1 MTQIK
6 AIHVTHNAQLADVAA
21 QLRDKPLLA
30 IDTEFQR
37 ETTFYP
43 LAGLLQLGDAQHQYL
58 IDPLTVDDWSPLRE
72 LFAPIESLRRE
83 SLGRES
89 LGQGKPCVLH
99 ACGED
104 LEVFARVVDAVPSAL
119 FDTQVGAALAG
130 FGFSLSYQ
138 ALVREC
144 LGIEVEKEQTRSDW
158 LRRPLS
164 VEQCHY
170 AALDIAHLP
179 DVFAC
184 IAERLDKKNRL
195 VWWQA
200 EGNTA
205 LATSRDAIAPG
216 QYYLKLSGGWRLR
229 GVQIAALQQLCA
241 WRELEARARNVPR
254 GRILKDAQ
262 CLEIARV
269 LPRTLAELAGTPEL
283 HPQLVRIEGEHIL
296 ALIEAAREL
305 PPSAYPPAIGE
316 PLRRELGDRLK
327 QLRRLVEARARELDM
342 AAEILARKRDCEMLL
357 RTGALPDSLQGWR
370 RDIIGEPL
378 LALLRA
384 MP

>member
-1 MTQIK
+1 MTNIK
-6 AIHVTHNAQLADVAA
+6 PLHVTSNSQLADIAA

-43 LAGLLQLGDAQHQYL
+43 IAGLIQLGDAQHQYL
-58 IDPLTVDDWSPLRE
+58 IDPLTIDDWSPLRE
-72 LFAPIESLRRE
+72 LFVADKR
-83 SLGRES
+83 
-89 LGQGKPCVLH
+89 CVLH

-104 LEVFARVVDAVPSAL
+104 LEVFARVVDTIPTSL

-130 FGFSLSYQ
+130 LGFSLSYQ

-164 VEQCHY
+164 AEQCHY

-179 DVFAC
+179 VVFDL
-184 IAERLDKKNRL
+184 IAERLDKKNRMS
-195 VWWQA
+195 WWES
-200 EGNTA
+200 EGHA
-205 LATSRDAIAPG
+205 VLAMSRDTIAPE

-229 GVQIAALQQLCA
+229 GVQVAALQKLCT
-241 WRELEARARNVPR
+241 WREIEARKRDVPR

-269 LPRTLAELAGTPEL
+269 LPRSLAELSGAPEL
-283 HPQLVRIEGEHIL
+283 HPQQVRIEGEKIL
-296 ALIEAAREL
+296 ELIAQARALPAEE
-305 PPSAYPPAIGE
+305 YPVAIDE

-327 QLRRLVEARARELDM
+327 QLRKLVEDRARELDM
-342 AAEILARKRDCEMLL
+342 APEILARKRDCEILL
-357 RTGALPDSLQGWR
+357 RTGMLPDSLLGWR

-378 LALLRA
+378 LALLKTFFR
-384 MP
+384 

>member
-1 MTQIK
+1 MTNINPL
-6 AIHVTHNAQLADVAA
+6 HVTSNSQLADIAA
-21 QLRDKPLLA
+21 QLHDKSLLA

-43 LAGLLQLGDAQHQYL
+43 IAGLIQLGDAQHQYL
-58 IDPLTVDDWSPLRE
+58 IDPLTIDDWSPLRE
-72 LFAPIESLRRE
+72 LFGNDKR
-83 SLGRES
+83 
-89 LGQGKPCVLH
+89 CVLH

-104 LEVFARVVDAVPSAL
+104 LEVFSRVVDAIPASL

-130 FGFSLSYQ
+130 LGFSLSYQ

-164 VEQCHY
+164 AGQCHY

-179 DVFAC
+179 AVFDL
-184 IAERLDKKNRL
+184 IAERLDKKGRMS
-195 VWWQA
+195 WWEA
-200 EGNTA
+200 EGNA
-205 LATSRDAIAPG
+205 VLAMSRDAFAPLCG
-216 QYYLKLSGGWRLR
+216 LSSAEQYYLKLSGGWRLR
-229 GVQIAALQQLCA
+229 GVQVAALQKLCA
-241 WRELEARARNVPR
+241 WRELEARKRDVPR

-269 LPRTLAELAGTPEL
+269 LPRSLAELSGTPEL
-283 HPQLVRIEGEHIL
+283 HPQQVRIEGEKIIELIAQARALPAHEYPL
-296 ALIEAAREL
+296 AID
-305 PPSAYPPAIGE
+305 E

-327 QLRRLVEARARELDM
+327 QLRKLVEERARELDL
-342 AAEILARKRDCEMLL
+342 APEILARKRDCEILL
-357 RTGALPDSLQGWR
+357 RSGMLPDSLHGWR

-378 LALLRA
+378 LALWKTFSC
-384 MP
+384 

>member
-1 MTQIK
+1 MTPIQP
-6 AIHVTHNAQLADVAA
+6 IHVTADAQLTDVAA
-21 QLRDKPLLA
+21 ELRDKPLLA

-43 LAGLLQLGDAQHQYL
+43 IAGLIQLGDAQHQYL
-58 IDPLTVDDWSPLRE
+58 LDPLTIGDWSPLRE
-72 LFAPIESLRRE
+72 LFAHA
-83 SLGRES
+83 
-89 LGQGKPCVLH
+89 KACVLH

-104 LEVFARVVDAVPSAL
+104 LEVFTREVNAIPAAL

-164 VEQCHY
+164 AEQCHY

-179 DVFAC
+179 EVFDC
-184 IAERLDKKNRL
+184 IAERLDKQGRFG
-195 VWWQA
+195 WWQA
-200 EGNTA
+200 EGAAA
-205 LATSRDAIAPG
+205 LASSREAVAPE
-216 QYYLKLSGGWRLR
+216 QYYLKLSAGWRLR
-229 GVQIAALQQLCA
+229 GAQVAALQQLCA
-241 WRELEARARNVPR
+241 WREAEARARNVPR

-269 LPRTLAELAGTPEL
+269 MPATLAELAGTPEL
-283 HPQLVRIEGEHIL
+283 HPQQVRIEGEKIL
-296 ALIEAAREL
+296 ALLGAARATAPGEF
-305 PPSAYPPAIGE
+305 PPPVGE

-327 QLRRLVEARARELDM
+327 QLRQLVDERARELGV
-342 AAEILARKRDCEMLL
+342 AGELLARKRDCEQLL
-357 RTGALPDSLQGWR
+357 RTGELPASLQGWR

-378 LALLRA
+378 LALLRR
-384 MP
+384 MG

>member
-1 MTQIK
+1 MPSSDVLYMTQIQP
-6 AIHVTHNAQLADVAA
+6 IHVTHNAQLADIAA

-43 LAGLLQLGDAQHQYL
+43 IAGLIQLGDAQHQYL
-58 IDPLTVDDWSPLRE
+58 IDPLTIDAWSPLRE
-72 LFAPIESLRRE
+72 LFEE
-83 SLGRES
+83 N
-89 LGQGKPCVLH
+89 KPCVLH

-104 LEVFARVVDAVPSAL
+104 LEIFSLVASAIPTAL

-164 VEQCHY
+164 AEQCHY
-170 AALDIAHLP
+170 AALDIAYLP
-179 DVFAC
+179 AVFDC
-184 IAERLDKKNRL
+184 IAERLDKKGRL
-195 VWWQA
+195 DWWKA
-200 EGNTA
+200 EGNTMLTA
-205 LATSRDAIAPG
+205 SRDAIAPER
-216 QYYLKLSGGWRLR
+216 YYLKLSGGWRLH
-229 GVQIAALQQLCA
+229 GVQVAALQQLCA
-241 WRELEARARNVPR
+241 WREIEARSRDVPR

-283 HPQLVRIEGEHIL
+283 HAQQVRIEGEKIL
-296 ALIEAAREL
+296 AIIAAAREI
-305 PPSAYPPAIGE
+305 PANEYPTRIEE

-327 QLRRLVEARARELDM
+327 QLRQLVEARARELDV
-342 AAEILARKRDCEMLL
+342 APESLARKRDCEILL
-357 RTGALPDSLQGWR
+357 RTGTLPDSLLGWR

-378 LALLRA
+378 LALLKT
-384 MP
+384 MG

>member
-1 MTQIK
+1 MTQVQP
-6 AIHVTHNAQLADVAA
+6 IHITSNAQFADLAA

-43 LAGLLQLGDAQHQYL
+43 IAGLIQLGDAQHQYL
-58 IDPLTVDDWSPLRE
+58 IDPLTIDEWSPLRD
-72 LFAPIESLRRE
+72 LFAAAPAFAGESSAQAR
-83 SLGRES
+83 
-89 LGQGKPCVLH
+89 PCVLH
-99 ACGED
+99 ACSED
-104 LEVFARVVDAVPSAL
+104 LEVFARVAAAMPAAL
-119 FDTQVGAALAG
+119 FDTQIGAALAG

-164 VEQCHY
+164 AEQCHY

-179 DVFAC
+179 AVFDS
-184 IAERLDKKNRL
+184 IAERLDKKGRMS
-195 VWWQA
+195 WWQA
-200 EGNTA
+200 EGETL
-205 LATSRDAIAPG
+205 LAASRDAIAPG

-229 GVQIAALQQLCA
+229 GVQVAVLQQLCA
-241 WRELEARARNVPR
+241 WREVEARARDVPR

-269 LPRTLAELAGTPEL
+269 LPRSLPELAGTPEL
-283 HPQLVRIEGEHIL
+283 HPQQVRIEGEKIL
-296 ALIEAAREL
+296 EIIAAARAL
-305 PPSAYPPAIGE
+305 PESAYPPALGE

-327 QLRRLVEARARELDM
+327 QLRQLVEARAQELGV
-342 AAEILARKRDCEMLL
+342 APESLARKRDCEVLL
-357 RTGALPDSLQGWR
+357 RTGTLPDSLSGWR
-370 RDIIGEPL
+370 RPVIGEPL
-378 LALLRA
+378 LALLKTLS
-384 MP
+384 

>member
-1 MTQIK
+1 MTPIQP
-6 AIHVTHNAQLADVAA
+6 IHIANNAQLADIAT

-43 LAGLLQLGDAQHQYL
+43 IAGLIQLGDAQHQYL
-58 IDPLTVDDWSPLRE
+58 IDPLTINEWSPLRD
-72 LFAPIESLRRE
+72 LFGSDKSFAQS
-83 SLGRES
+83 
-89 LGQGKPCVLH
+89 KPCVLH

-104 LEVFARVVDAVPSAL
+104 LEVFARVIDAIPATL

-144 LGIEVEKEQTRSDW
+144 LDIEVEKEQTRSDW

-164 VEQCHY
+164 AEQCHY
-170 AALDIAHLP
+170 AALDIAYLP
-179 DVFAC
+179 AVFDC
-184 IAERLDKKNRL
+184 IAERLDKKGRMA
-195 VWWQA
+195 WWEA
-200 EGNTA
+200 EGSA
-205 LATSRDAIAPG
+205 LLAASRDAIAPEH
-216 QYYLKLSGGWRLR
+216 YYLKLSGGWRLR
-229 GVQIAALQQLCA
+229 GVQVAALQQLCA
-241 WRELEARARNVPR
+241 WREIEARARNVPR

-262 CLEIARV
+262 CLEVARV

-283 HPQLVRIEGEHIL
+283 HPQQVRLEGEKIL
-296 ALIEAAREL
+296 SIIAAAREI
-305 PPSAYPPAIGE
+305 PAGEYPAAIGE

-327 QLRRLVEARARELDM
+327 QLRQFVETRARELDV
-342 AAEILARKRDCEMLL
+342 APESLARKRDCEILL

-378 LALLRA
+378 LALLKT
-384 MP
+384 MG

>member
-1 MTQIK
+1 MNESQITMTTVQP
-6 AIHVTHNAQLADVAA
+6 IHVTSNTQLADVAA
-21 QLRDKPLLA
+21 QLRDKSLLA

-43 LAGLLQLGDAQHQYL
+43 IAGLIQLGDAEQQYL
-58 IDPLTVDDWSPLRE
+58 IDPLTIDAWAPLRD
-72 LFAPIESLRRE
+72 LFTESDKPLA
-83 SLGRES
+83 
-89 LGQGKPCVLH
+89 QNKPCVLH

-104 LEVFARVVDAVPSAL
+104 LEVFSRVINAVPAAL

-164 VEQCHY
+164 AEQCHY

-179 DVFAC
+179 KVFEC
-184 IAERLDKKNRL
+184 IAERLDKKNRMQ
-195 VWWQA
+195 WWAA
-200 EGNTA
+200 EGRVA
-205 LATSRDAIAPG
+205 LAASRDAIAPEN
-216 QYYLKLSGGWRLR
+216 YYLKLSGGWRLQ
-229 GVQIAALQQLCA
+229 GVQVAALQQLCA
-241 WRELEARARNVPR
+241 WRESEARARDVPR
-254 GRILKDAQ
+254 GRILKDPQ

-283 HPQLVRIEGEHIL
+283 HPQQVRMEGEKIL
-296 ALIEAAREL
+296 QLIATAREL
-305 PPSAYPPAIGE
+305 PASEYPVAIGE

-327 QLRRLVEARARELDM
+327 QLRQLVEERARELDM
-342 AAEILARKRDCEMLL
+342 AAEILARKRDCETLL

-370 RDIIGEPL
+370 RDVIGEPL
-378 LALLRA
+378 LALLKS
-384 MP
+384 MT

>member
-1 MTQIK
+1 MTPIQP
-6 AIHVTHNAQLADVAA
+6 IHIANNAQLADIAT

-43 LAGLLQLGDAQHQYL
+43 IAGLIQLGDAQHQYL
-58 IDPLTVDDWSPLRE
+58 IDPLTINEWSPLRD
-72 LFAPIESLRRE
+72 LFGSDKSFAQS
-83 SLGRES
+83 
-89 LGQGKPCVLH
+89 KPCVLH

-104 LEVFARVVDAVPSAL
+104 LEVFARVIDAIPATL

-164 VEQCHY
+164 AEQCHY
-170 AALDIAHLP
+170 AALDIAYLP
-179 DVFAC
+179 AVFDC
-184 IAERLDKKNRL
+184 IAERLDKKGRMA
-195 VWWQA
+195 WWEA
-200 EGNTA
+200 EGSA
-205 LATSRDAIAPG
+205 LLAASRDAIAPEH
-216 QYYLKLSGGWRLR
+216 YYLKLSGGWRLR
-229 GVQIAALQQLCA
+229 GVQVAALQQLCA
-241 WRELEARARNVPR
+241 WREIEARARNVPR

-262 CLEIARV
+262 CLEVARV

-283 HPQLVRIEGEHIL
+283 HPQQVRLEGEKIL
-296 ALIEAAREL
+296 SIIAAAREI
-305 PPSAYPPAIGE
+305 PAGEYPAAIGE

-327 QLRRLVEARARELDM
+327 QLRQFVETRARELDV
-342 AAEILARKRDCEMLL
+342 APESLARKRDCEILL

-378 LALLRA
+378 LALLKT
-384 MP
+384 MG

>member
-1 MTQIK
+1 MTPIQP
-6 AIHVTHNAQLADVAA
+6 IHITANAQLADIAA

-43 LAGLLQLGDAQHQYL
+43 IAGLIQLGDAQHQYL
-58 IDPLTVDDWSPLRE
+58 IDPLRVDAWSPLCD
-72 LFAPIESLRRE
+72 LFA
-83 SLGRES
+83 
-89 LGQGKPCVLH
+89 QDKPCILH

-104 LEVFARVVDAVPSAL
+104 LEVFSRIVDAVPSAL

-158 LRRPLS
+158 LRRPLTA
-164 VEQCHY
+164 EQCHY
-170 AALDIAHLP
+170 AALDIAYLP
-179 DVFAC
+179 EVFEC
-184 IAERLDKKNRL
+184 IAERLDKKDRFA
-195 VWWQA
+195 WWAA
-200 EGNTA
+200 EGNAA
-205 LATSRDAIAPG
+205 LISSRDAIAPD

-229 GVQIAALQQLCA
+229 GAQVAALQQLCA
-241 WRELEARARNVPR
+241 WREGEARARNMPR

-269 LPRTLAELAGTPEL
+269 LPRTLPELAGTPEL
-283 HPQLVRIEGEHIL
+283 HPQQVRIEGEKIL
-296 ALIEAAREL
+296 AIVAAARDL
-305 PPSAYPPAIGE
+305 PSSQHPCAVAE

-327 QLRRLVEARARELDM
+327 RLRELVETRAKELDM
-342 AAEILARKRDCEMLL
+342 APEVLARKRDCELLL
-357 RTGALPDSLQGWR
+357 RTGVLPDSLQGWR

-378 LALLRA
+378 LALLKT
-384 MP
+384 MG